1 MIRLS
6 NWPSRRPVKIP
17 YVDQW
22 TSTAMTSRVIIVT
35 NVYST
40 NDRVRCR
47 RATGLLV
54 ACGRVGRKVSTAAAL
69 WHSDARAAGTTTH
82 GIPPQP
88 PANNSDD
95 CRQQNDKTIQISVC
109 RSVHITHTPCNPT
122 KCDLR
127 NCLSFEN
134 KAIQLLVLD
143 GMTDTPPKSRDTA
156 QLGGRVHVN
165 KVNIT

>member
-1 MIRLS
+1 MI
-6 NWPSRRPVKIP
+6 
-17 YVDQW
+17 
-22 TSTAMTSRVIIVT
+22 SRVIIVT

-40 NDRVRCR
+40 NDTVRCR
-47 RATGLLV
+47 RATRLLV

-109 RSVHITHTPCNPT
+109 RSVHVTHEHHAIPLNAIYGIAY
-122 KCDLR
+122 
-127 NCLSFEN
+127 LSRTRRYSCWFWME
-134 KAIQLLVLD
+134 
-143 GMTDTPPKSRDTA
+143 
-156 QLGGRVHVN
+156 
-165 KVNIT
+165 